1 MKGNRELP
9 SAWFSSV
16 RPRCKGRKLAGG
28 PKGEGGRCGERAVC
42 EELGETKWTD
52 ADSDDMASMSPQG
65 LIHGTA
71 CGSGEGTP
79 KKLSEPAISR
89 RANVANQEEWFG
101 QIPIPLAAGVRMH
114 FKKLPPRDLLVFK
127 HPQSRGHTKQEI
139 SGVPDHMG
147 AIGASFCH
155 WLQIDTD
162 CEFDMCLGFIGRGNR
177 AVRLVQVI
185 CTLLVGVCM
194 TDLCPTDLLT
204 PCQDGHMEK

>member
-1 MKGNRELP
+1 M
-9 SAWFSSV
+9 
-16 RPRCKGRKLAGG
+16 
-28 PKGEGGRCGERAVC
+28 C

-177 AVRLVQVI
+177 AVRLAIFAPFPSWLPLAFVKTDTAMDGWQNR
-185 CTLLVGVCM
+185 CEAC
-194 TDLCPTDLLT
+194 DLCPTN
-204 PCQDGHMEK
+204 

>member
-1 MKGNRELP
+1 MKDNRELP

-101 QIPIPLAAGVRMH
+101 QIPIPLAAGGPNA
-114 FKKLPPRDLLVFK
+114 FQKASPPRFAGVQTSPKPRTYQARDFWSPGSHGRNRCLFLSLV
-127 HPQSRGHTKQEI
+127 T
-139 SGVPDHMG
+139 
-147 AIGASFCH
+147 
-155 WLQIDTD
+155 
-162 CEFDMCLGFIGRGNR
+162 N
-177 AVRLVQVI
+177 
-185 CTLLVGVCM
+185 
-194 TDLCPTDLLT
+194 
-204 PCQDGHMEK
+204 

>member
-147 AIGASFCH
+147 AIGASFVTGYK
-155 WLQIDTD
+155 LIQIANST
-162 CEFDMCLGFIGRGNR
+162 CVLGSLGAGIE
-177 AVRLVQVI
+177 
-185 CTLLVGVCM
+185 
-194 TDLCPTDLLT
+194 
-204 PCQDGHMEK
+204 PCA

>member
-1 MKGNRELP
+1 
-9 SAWFSSV
+9 
-16 RPRCKGRKLAGG
+16 
-28 PKGEGGRCGERAVC
+28 
-42 EELGETKWTD
+42 
-52 ADSDDMASMSPQG
+52 MSPG
-65 LIHGTA
+65 LIHGKTA
-71 CGSGEGTP
+71 CEKASRGTAGEETP
-79 KKLSEPAISR
+79 NKLSEPAISR

>member
-1 MKGNRELP
+1 MPHQEHIYSWCISAYLLRNVNSEKYGQPYQLALSVPENCKDKRKLRGRYMKGNRELP

-52 ADSDDMASMSPQG
+52 ADSEDMASMSPQG

-89 RANVANQEEWFG
+89 RANDANQEEWFG

-114 FKKLPPRDLLVFK
+114 FKKLPPAICWCSNIPKAEDIPSKRFLE
-127 HPQSRGHTKQEI
+127 SRITWAQ
-139 SGVPDHMG
+139 
-147 AIGASFCH
+147 
-155 WLQIDTD
+155 
-162 CEFDMCLGFIGRGNR
+162 
-177 AVRLVQVI
+177 
-185 CTLLVGVCM
+185 
-194 TDLCPTDLLT
+194 
-204 PCQDGHMEK
+204 

>member
-89 RANVANQEEWFG
+89 RANVCKSRRVVRTDSNSFG
-101 QIPIPLAAGVRMH
+101 CRGPNAFQKAPPPRFAGVQTSP
-114 FKKLPPRDLLVFK
+114 KPRTYQARDFWSPGSHGRNRCLFLSLV
-127 HPQSRGHTKQEI
+127 T
-139 SGVPDHMG
+139 
-147 AIGASFCH
+147 
-155 WLQIDTD
+155 
-162 CEFDMCLGFIGRGNR
+162 N
-177 AVRLVQVI
+177 
-185 CTLLVGVCM
+185 
-194 TDLCPTDLLT
+194 
-204 PCQDGHMEK
+204 